1 MLPKN
6 KRLNLKYQFKWVA
19 SGKRLETRLFKVFA
33 KDGENSTPLV
43 GVAVSSVIFKKSTLR
58 NKAKRISFKIA
69 EAVYQD
75 LRKHLNLV
83 IMPKTG
89 ILDVPVNILI
99 SEFKKLDF
107 LFD

>member
-19 SGKRLETRLFKVFA
+19 SGKRLETKFFKIFA
-33 KDGENSTPLV
+33 KNGENSTPLI
-43 GVAVSSVIFKKSTLR
+43 GVAVSSAIFKKSTLR
-58 NKAKRISFKIA
+58 NKAKRVSFKVA
-69 EAVYQD
+69 EAVYKD
-75 LRKHLNLV
+75 LRKNINLV

-89 ILDVPVNILI
+89 ILDIPIDVVI

>member
-19 SGKRLETRLFKVFA
+19 SGKKFETKFFKVFV
-33 KDGENSTPLV
+33 KNGENSAPLI
-43 GVAVSSVIFKKSTLR
+43 GVAVSSAIFKKSTLR
-58 NKAKRISFKIA
+58 NKAKRISFKVA

-75 LRKHLNLV
+75 LRKNINLV

-89 ILDVPVNILI
+89 ILDTPIDVVI

-107 LFD
+107 LFG